1 MKVFISGPMTGR
13 PEGNFAEFDAAV
25 RLVRHVGHTPV
36 NPHDIKPER
45 DTRWTDAEYYEVCM
59 RADLAV
65 LKECDAIL
73 MLRGWKESRGATRE
87 YAQAVEDGLHVIA
100 EGMLYY

>member
-1 MKVFISGPMTGR
+1 
-13 PEGNFAEFDAAV
+13 
-25 RLVRHVGHTPV
+25 
-36 NPHDIKPER
+36 
-45 DTRWTDAEYYEVCM
+45 VCM